1 MRSDRR
7 FSQAISEGDG
17 ISLIADVGDLATARS
32 AAGQGA
38 EAITVRGEVGDLRE
52 VTELPVLWRA
62 VGSPSE
68 AALAGADA
76 WLVTVANAGE
86 DTEWLVRQHAEA
98 IELGLDCV
106 VEVRTEE
113 QLELALELLD
123 PEIFLLTA
131 GDDHDG
137 HFPRRQRSAA
147 GEHIRG
153 AGPHDLGR
161 LDRPGVDRLCPF
173 EQRLHEAGDEIE
185 VDLADVLGEAR
196 PLRVVQLVPEAQQ
209 VLLPVAR
216 QAQEELPHVRR
227 AQVNRYG
234 GRCTPRSVTIALTY
248 SAGVTSKA
256 GL

>member
-1 MRSDRR
+1 VRSDRR

-38 EAITVRGEVGDLRE
+38 EAIAVQGEVGDLRE

-123 PEIFLLTA
+123 PEILLLAA

-137 HFPRRQRSAA
+137 DALDGALELLPDVPA
-147 GEHIRG
+147 GKLAVADVPVSSREQVEELER
-153 AGPHDLGR
+153 A
-161 LDRPGVDRLCPF
+161 GVDAVIVGARPVADL
-173 EQRLHEAGDEIE
+173 AGD
-185 VDLADVLGEAR
+185 
-196 PLRVVQLVPEAQQ
+196 VPP
-209 VLLPVAR
+209 PV
-216 QAQEELPHVRR
+216 
-227 AQVNRYG
+227 
-234 GRCTPRSVTIALTY
+234 
-248 SAGVTSKA
+248 
-256 GL
+256 